1 MTGMLSSPTLA
12 ALLLASIR
20 AAAWL
25 LISPPFNSKAIPNM
39 VKALLAVAIALPL
52 TPQLAGQLPDITA
65 ATMLIG
71 AIEQVI
77 AGVALGFLT
86 SLVFAAVQAAGDL
99 LDIFGGFSL
108 ATAFDPLSM
117 AASSVFGKF
126 YQMLCTTL
134 LLVSGAYQFV
144 LLGFT
149 KTYSVLPL
157 NGTLSLGTLSE
168 LITGGLA
175 DLFVATLQ
183 IAGPIIAVLFCADLA
198 LGLLSKAAPAL
209 NAFSLGFPV
218 KIFLTLALAGIGISV
233 LPGVIDG
240 LTDRAVRLMMEGAGS

>member
-1 MTGMLSSPTLA
+1 MTGLLSAPTLA

-20 AAAWL
+20 SAAWL
-25 LISPPFNSKAIPNM
+25 LMSPPFNSKAIPGA
-39 VKALLAVAIALPL
+39 VKALLSVAIALPL
-52 TPQLAGQLPDITA
+52 TPRLAGQLPDITV
-65 ATMLIG
+65 ATMLVSSV
-71 AIEQVI
+71 EQVVV
-77 AGVALGFLT
+77 GVALGFLT

-134 LLVSGAYQFV
+134 LLVSGGYQFV
-144 LLGFT
+144 MLGFT
-149 KTYSVLPL
+149 QTYTTLPL
-157 NGTLSLGTLSE
+157 NGTLSMETLSD
-168 LITGGLA
+168 LVTGGLA
-175 DLFVATLQ
+175 DLFVSALQ
-183 IAGPIIAVLFCADLA
+183 IAGPMIAVLFCADLA

-218 KIFLTLALAGIGISV
+218 KIFLTLSLAGIAIAV
-233 LPGVIDG
+233 LPGAIDG
-240 LTDRAVRLMMEGAGS
+240 LTDRAVRMMMELTG

>member
-1 MTGMLSSPTLA
+1 VTGLLSAPHLA

-25 LISPPFNSKAIPNM
+25 LMSPPFNSKAIPGSI
-39 VKALLAVAIALPL
+39 KALLALAIALPMA
-52 TPQLAGQLPDITA
+52 PQLAGQLPEITA
-65 ATMLIG
+65 ASMLVG
-71 AIEQVI
+71 SVEQVV
-77 AGVALGFLT
+77 AGVGLGFLT

-99 LDIFGGFSL
+99 LDVFGGFSL

-126 YQMLCTTL
+126 YNMLCTTL
-134 LLVSGAYQFV
+134 LMVSGGYQFM

-149 KTYSVLPL
+149 QTYRALPL
-157 NGTLSLGTLSE
+157 NGTLSLETLSN
-168 LITGGLA
+168 LVTGGLA
-175 DLFVATLQ
+175 DLFVSALQ
-183 IAGPIIAVLFCADLA
+183 IAGPLIAVLFCADLA

-218 KIFLTLALAGIGISV
+218 KIFLTLGLAGIAISV

-240 LTDRAVRLMMEGAGS
+240 LTDQAVKLMMGLAGA

>member
-1 MTGMLSSPTLA
+1 
-12 ALLLASIR
+12 
-20 AAAWL
+20 
-25 LISPPFNSKAIPNM
+25 
-39 VKALLAVAIALPL
+39 
-52 TPQLAGQLPDITA
+52 
-65 ATMLIG
+65 MLIG
-71 AIEQVI
+71 AIEQVV

-149 KTYSVLPL
+149 KTYAALPL
-157 NGTLSLGTLSE
+157 NGTFSLENLSE
-168 LITGGLA
+168 LITGGMA

-218 KIFLTLALAGIGISV
+218 KIFLTLALAASASRCCPASSTG
-233 LPGVIDG
+233 
-240 LTDRAVRLMMEGAGS
+240 